1 MKKIILFFLIIL
13 FNFSFAQKKELR
25 KAQKLYDSGDLA
37 GSEQILN
44 EFESILENI
53 DDKLKPNYKLLK
65 GKVAKDNKN
74 FTAAFDI
81 LINHQNRSKTT
92 LNLLEI
98 VAGEMLKKR
107 SSHSFV

>member
-1 MKKIILFFLIIL
+1 MYMNINSVDEEMQSVIEACRF
-13 FNFSFAQKKELR
+13 
-25 KAQKLYDSGDLA
+25 
-37 GSEQILN
+37 QIRSN
-44 EFESILENI
+44 AKPTGTPSIRE
-53 DDKLKPNYKLLK
+53 K
-65 GKVAKDNKN
+65 
-74 FTAAFDI
+74 AAFDI